1 MQFSD
6 PGAPKCCRGC
16 SFLTPG
22 PQRVVGA
29 ACLGTRWAK
38 SVVGVAIFCTR
49 PGPGPESRD
58 RGFGLGSGARDRVRG
73 PGYGPQIRFGPR
85 PWEVPNFISFPEIS
99 KYFASRVGGSRRR
112 PRAPQAGLGCTA
124 PGTAYKGMSFRVW
137 AAPQLR
143 GPAGLGITAT
153 GTAYKGMP
161 FRVCAAPQLRGPLV

>member
-1 MQFSD
+1 MGQ
-6 PGAPKCCRGC
+6 
-16 SFLTPG
+16 
-22 PQRVVGA
+22 
-29 ACLGTRWAK
+29 

-49 PGPGPESRD
+49 PGPGPESRG

-161 FRVCAAPQLRGPLV
+161 FRVCVAPQLRGPLV